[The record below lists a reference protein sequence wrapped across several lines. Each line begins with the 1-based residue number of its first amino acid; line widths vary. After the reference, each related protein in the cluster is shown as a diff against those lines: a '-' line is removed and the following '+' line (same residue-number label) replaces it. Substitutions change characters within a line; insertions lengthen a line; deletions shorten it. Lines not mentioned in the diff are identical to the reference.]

1 MAGYGGTY
9 FSGDLWVIFGN
20 PGHWR
25 STFGS
30 RIQREKEQ
38 RTTAW
43 HIVKRRPVRKATG
56 DLHHVRVPRR
66 AMQCW
71 RNPLV
76 FDGDFCW
83 NMLELLVIWWLFD
96 GYLMVIWWLTALMG
110 QHCCMGF
117 TGPVVQPVAL
127 AEGELGS
134 TDTQSHTYHWKIL
147 AREPNI
153 QPQKHMVMLLAVQR

>member
-1 MAGYGGTY
+1 MFDNNKHVYIAMAGYGGTY

-30 RIQREKEQ
+30 KIQREKEQ

-96 GYLMVIWWLTALMG
+96 GYLMANSFDGTTLLYGFHWTCCATSSFGRGWTG
-110 QHCCMGF
+110 QHRHPKSYLSLKDIG
-117 TGPVVQPVAL
+117 
-127 AEGELGS
+127 
-134 TDTQSHTYHWKIL
+134 
-147 AREPNI
+147 
-153 QPQKHMVMLLAVQR
+153 